1 MKEAI
6 RLKHMFYVLRCI
18 LVSNKIKLILPFPL
32 TRVESYMSG
41 GNQIKTLSGGKGS
54 AHAHPCPGFQV
65 GFLWLC
71 LKPSQL
77 NLG

>member
-54 AHAHPCPGFQV
+54 PMLIPALASRSVFSGYV
-65 GFLWLC
+65 
-71 LKPSQL
+71 
-77 NLG
+77 